1 MFVFGLLAQLL
12 VYGALGFLS
21 PTMSLHLM
29 SSPGFDEFWVGI
41 FFGVPVIIYIINT
54 PLVSFYLKWS
64 SRRTVIFLGMTIFC
78 VACAMIGTSPLLGI
92 PNSTQIIFLGL
103 CCVGFASSMV
113 VIPIFPEM
121 LHSIENQLPELKGD
135 QLNNV
140 AAGYFNSFLGVGEA
154 IGPIFASVMTS
165 WIGFRKSEDIVAG
178 IIAAYCIAFFLLCG
192 RVALFSK

>member
-29 SSPGFDEFWVGI
+29 SLPGFDEFWVGI

-121 LHSIENQLPELKGD
+121 LHSIE
-135 QLNNV
+135 
-140 AAGYFNSFLGVGEA
+140 
-154 IGPIFASVMTS
+154 
-165 WIGFRKSEDIVAG
+165 
-178 IIAAYCIAFFLLCG
+178 
-192 RVALFSK
+192 